1 MQKFFLFAV
10 IGLCWASSTRAAEP
24 SFEEHVRPILKAYC
38 FECHGEG
45 ESLKGGI
52 DLRLKRFIEKGGKSG
67 PGFIA
72 GKLDQSIL
80 LAKVRK
86 GDMPPGKK
94 KLSPAELGQIEKWL
108 AAGART
114 KEPEPETLAGGFQI
128 TGADRA
134 WWAFQPVKRP
144 APPQASANLVRT
156 PIDNFVLAKL
166 QEKQLTMSP
175 QADKRTLV
183 RRAAFDLT
191 GMPPTP
197 EEVESF
203 ANDQAPDAYD
213 KLIDRLLASSAYGER
228 WGRHW
233 LDVAGYADSEGYSPE
248 DPLRNNAWRYRDY
261 VIRSINADKPF
272 NQFILEQ
279 LAGDELLKP
288 PYANLKPEQ
297 IEILSA
303 TGFLRMA
310 PDGTASPGTDPK
322 VARNQVVADTI
333 KIVSSSFLGLTV
345 GCAQCHNHRY
355 DPIPQEDYYRLRA
368 LLEPVYD
375 VKNWR
380 HPLARNVTLYTDAD
394 RKKAAEI
401 EAEAVKI
408 VKEREAKQTEFIEKT
423 FQKEL
428 AKLPEDIREKAK
440 VARNTPEVKRTPEQ
454 KKIMQEHPSLNV
466 SAGSLYLYDS
476 NAAAVLTK
484 LLEQATAIRAKKPV
498 EEFVRAATEVPGQVP
513 NTVLFHRGDPDQP
526 KQVVAPGGLTILEPL
541 TALKPAKTPELPST
555 GRRSALARWLT
566 DRNHPLTARV
576 LVNRVW
582 MHHFGRGI
590 VASPGDFGRLGEK
603 PTHPELLDWL
613 AVEFMENGWSL
624 KKLHKVIMTSAV
636 YRQSSRVAEL
646 PAGAEARNP
655 RIIDPD
661 NRLLYRM
668 NNRRLEAEGIRD
680 AMLSVSGKLCSRQF
694 GPPVPVRENDVGQF
708 VVGKGKLDL
717 ARGTVE
723 EEPLPD
729 GEIFRRSV
737 YVQMRRSTPVG
748 VLETFDGAAMEPNCE
763 RRNSSTA
770 TPQSLLLL
778 NSEFIQSQAGFF
790 AERVKK
796 EAGDDVRAQIVR
808 AWNLAYGVKP
818 SETEL
823 AAAVKFIQAQT
834 ENFKALTKEEK
845 PPAKTKAPPKGKAP
859 AKELPPPPEP
869 ALRALAVFGQALL
882 SSNRFLYVD

>member
-1 MQKFFLFAV
+1 MQKFFSIAV
-10 IGLCWASSTRAAEP
+10 IGLCIVSSTRAAEP
-24 SFEEHVRPILKAYC
+24 TFEEHVRPILKAYC

-67 PGFIA
+67 PGFVA

-80 LAKVRK
+80 LQKIRK

-94 KLSPAELGQIEKWL
+94 KLSPTELGQIEKWL
-108 AAGART
+108 ASGART
-114 KEPEPETLAGGFQI
+114 KEPEPEALAGGFHI

-134 WWAFQPVKRP
+134 WWAFQPIKRP
-144 APPQASANLVRT
+144 ALPPASPNLART
-156 PIDNFVLAKL
+156 PIDNFILAKL
-166 QEKQLTMSP
+166 QDKQLTLSP
-175 QADKRTLV
+175 ATDKRTLI
-183 RRAAFDLT
+183 RRAAYDLT
-191 GMPPTP
+191 GLPPTP
-197 EEVESF
+197 EEVENF
-203 ANDQAPDAYD
+203 ANDQSPDAYE
-213 KLIDRLLASSAYGER
+213 KLLDRLLASSAYGER

-248 DPLRNNAWRYRDY
+248 DPVRNNAWRFRDY
-261 VIRSINADKPF
+261 VIRSINNDKPF

-288 PYANLKPEQ
+288 PYANLKKEE
-297 IEILSA
+297 IEILAA

-310 PDGTASPGTDPK
+310 PDGTASGADPK
-322 VARNQVVADTI
+322 IARNQVVADTI

-380 HPLARNVTLYTDAD
+380 HPLARNVSLYTDAD
-394 RKKAAEI
+394 RKNAAEI
-401 EAEAVKI
+401 EAEAAKI
-408 VKEREAKQTEFIEKT
+408 DKQRTARQAEFIEQT
-423 FQKEL
+423 FQKEI
-428 AKLPEDIREKAK
+428 AKLPEALREPAK
-440 VARNTPEVKRTPEQ
+440 VARNTPEAKRTAEQ

-476 NAAAVLTK
+476 KAAAELKKMVDD
-484 LLEQATAIRAKKPV
+484 ATVVRAKKPV
-498 EEFVRAATEVPGQVP
+498 EEFIRAATEVVGQVP
-513 NTVLFHRGDPDQP
+513 ATVLFHRGDPDQP
-526 KQVVAPGGLTILEPL
+526 KQVIPPGGLSILETL
-541 TALKPAKTPELPST
+541 IALKPTKAPELPSS
-555 GRRSALARWLT
+555 GRRLALARWLT

-590 VASPGDFGRLGEK
+590 VATPGDFGRLGER

-613 AVEFMENGWSL
+613 AAEFMENGWSL

-636 YRQSSRVAEL
+636 YRQSSRVADF
-646 PAGAEARNP
+646 PAGADSRNP
-655 RIIDPD
+655 KLIDPD

-680 AMLSVSGKLCSRQF
+680 AMLQVSGKLCNRQF

-708 VVGKGKLDL
+708 VVGKGKIDA

-778 NSEFIQSQAGFF
+778 NSEFIQTQASFF

-796 EAGDDVRAQIVR
+796 DAGDDVRAQVVR

-818 SETEL
+818 SDAEL
-823 AAAVKFIQAQT
+823 AAAVEFIELQT
-834 ENFKALTKEEK
+834 ENFKELARHEK
-845 PPAKTKAPPKGKAP
+845 PPAKPKAPHKGKAP
-859 AKELPPPPEP
+859 KEPPPLPEP
-869 ALRALAVFGQALL
+869 GMRALTVFGQALL